1 MQKVEKTTVNFDPA
15 LRTELQE
22 WAREEDRPLGSLLRR
37 IIGQA
42 CEQRRQRQQQ
52 SQAA

>member
-1 MQKVEKTTVNFDPA
+1 MPKPEKTTVNFDPA
-15 LRTELQE
+15 LRDELRE